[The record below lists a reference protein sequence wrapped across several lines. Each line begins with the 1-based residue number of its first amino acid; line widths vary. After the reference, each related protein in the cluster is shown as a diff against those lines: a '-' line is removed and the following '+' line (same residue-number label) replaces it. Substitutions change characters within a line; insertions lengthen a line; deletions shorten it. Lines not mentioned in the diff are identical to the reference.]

1 MTTGT
6 HVRSAFSVRRVRLS
20 TTAADFVTLLHN
32 IRSFFSRKL
41 ENDGNSISVKG
52 PFMNSSEDKNGRAA
66 AAIAGI
72 DTSAADFH
80 TVADTSAAEFSAEMS
95 ARTRKD
101 TGTDTSD
108 PLARTVA
115 DTSMS
120 DSPADSSGAMQ
131 AGTDLSGKAPADT
144 GNGTSAEDRLNASAE
159 NDGIPKV
166 DLLSLY
172 PDELESLLVALG
184 EPKFRAKQM
193 FSPLQHGISPE
204 KLTTIGKATKEKL
217 SHAAF
222 YRLPT
227 VERKLVSA
235 IDGTVKYLFGL
246 ADGNCVEAVVM
257 KYKHGNTVCIS
268 SQVGCRMGCR
278 FCASTIGGKV
288 RDLTAGEL
296 MGQVLMAQMDT
307 GERIDGIVM
316 MGIGEPLDN
325 YRNVVRFLRLVGQTD
340 GLCIGYRH
348 ISLSTCGL
356 VPRIYDL
363 AKENLPIT
371 LSISLHAPDDETRSS
386 IMPVNRA
393 YPVDELLRACRD
405 WFLTTGR
412 RISFEY
418 TLIAGKND
426 SRENA
431 AALAKKLNSALRTD
445 GETMP
450 IHVNLIPVNEV
461 TETGFVRSGR
471 QAVAAFAAVL
481 EKHGIR
487 ATVRRK
493 LGSAE
498 AAGKPEEGGN

>member
-1 MTTGT
+1 
-6 HVRSAFSVRRVRLS
+6 
-20 TTAADFVTLLHN
+20 
-32 IRSFFSRKL
+32 
-41 ENDGNSISVKG
+41 
-52 PFMNSSEDKNGRAA
+52 MNSSEDKNGRAA

-101 TGTDTSD
+101 TGTETS
-108 PLARTVA
+108 AT
-115 DTSMS
+115 
-120 DSPADSSGAMQ
+120 DSPAGTGTGPSAAKGSADSSGVMRV
-131 AGTDLSGKAPADT
+131 GTDLSGKAPTDT

-204 KLTTIGKATKEKL
+204 QLTTIGKATREKL
-217 SHAAF
+217 SRAAF

-296 MGQVLMAQMDT
+296 MGQVLMAQIDT

-493 LGSAE
+493 LGSDINASCGQLRRAAMKEGSAE